1 MTRRQR
7 ALVGATAA
15 LVVAAALIAGAAP
28 LQAEENWATQ
38 RAAELSTQGDSHR
51 DGGQIELAMERYRQA
66 IEIDPTFGASYLSL
80 GGLREA
86 MGDADEAE
94 RTYTAGIDH
103 IAGFAEGYLARAT
116 LRLRASRGDEAI
128 ADLDAAL
135 ALRPT
140 DVAIIRRL
148 RDASI
153 TLGKLPLAL
162 AMSRRLAAVALSA
175 GDAAAEHE
183 ARVTV
188 TALLD
193 IVGFVDPVVDG
204 EDRNPTR
211 KALARALGTHHS
223 NRGKR
228 GGGTKARPQ
237 SSSSHRSSAA
247 PSTPSVAPAPA
258 PPRPK

>member
-1 MTRRQR
+1 M
-7 ALVGATAA
+7 GAIAS
-15 LVVAAALIAGAAP
+15 LVVAALLMAGAAP
-28 LQAEENWATQ
+28 LEAEENWATQ
-38 RAAELSTQGDSHR
+38 RAAELATQGDSHR
-51 DGGQIELAMERYRQA
+51 DAGQIERAMERYRQA

-140 DVAIIRRL
+140 DVAVIRRL

-183 ARVTV
+183 AHVTV

-211 KALARALGTHHS
+211 KALARALGPRHS
-223 NRGKR
+223 NRDKR
-228 GGGTKARPQ
+228 SVGTEARPPTPRPLAAP
-237 SSSSHRSSAA
+237 SKPSAA
-247 PSTPSVAPAPA
+247 PSSTPAKA